1 MSMENYMNFGEKLTI
16 EGLRSLLA
24 IHQTAVL
31 EEEQASHTD
40 ATTVHFAHL
49 MTAKVRKSIALR
61 LGYSEEEAQELM
73 FDKKPQYELPK

>member
-1 MSMENYMNFGEKLTI
+1 MENYSMLGEKLTI

-31 EEEQASHTD
+31 EEEQASHTT
-40 ATTVHFAHL
+40 ATISMMAHITTL
-49 MTAKVRKSIALR
+49 KCNKAIALR

-73 FDKKPQYELPK
+73 VDKKPQYEIPK